1 MHRHHITEPTQ
12 ILDIAS
18 GYWNAC
24 ALHAAVKI
32 GLFTALGAQART
44 CAGLAGELECNETAL
59 ELLCNALTAMGLLVK
74 EGERYANTEA
84 ASQHLVGGSDQYLG
98 DIVLH
103 HHHVVDAWNRLDEAV
118 LHGGPVD
125 KRSFGEEE
133 ERRRF
138 LLGMQ
143 NLANLNGPRLVKHV
157 DLAGRRRLLDLGGGP
172 GTYTLFFC
180 LANPHLDAVIFDR
193 PTTEPYARPVVEHP
207 KLAGRVRFVAGDFL
221 ADPIEGPFDA
231 VWISHVLHSHPPETC
246 RELLAKVAAAMEK
259 GGLLLVHEFFL
270 NDTKAGPLFP
280 ALFSLNMLVNN
291 GRGRSYSAGEMTT
304 LIEGAGFTDIRRLP
318 YQGPND
324 GYVLQG
330 RLAK

>member
-1 MHRHHITEPTQ
+1 MHRHRITEASQ
-12 ILDIAS
+12 ILDLAS

-32 GLFTALGAQART
+32 GLFTALGGQART
-44 CAGLAGELECNETAL
+44 CSGLAKELGCNEHAL
-59 ELLCNALTAMGLLVK
+59 SLLCNALTALGLLVK

-84 ASQHLVGGSDQYLG
+84 ASLYLVGGSEQYLG

-103 HHHVVDAWNRLDEAV
+103 HHHVVDAWNRLDQAG

-143 NLANLNGPRLVKHV
+143 NLANLNGPRLIKHV
-157 DLAGRRRLLDLGGGP
+157 DLSGRRRLLDLGGGP

-180 LANPHLDAVIFDR
+180 LANPKLEAVIFDR

-207 KLAGRVRFVAGDFL
+207 KLAGRVRFAAGDFL
-221 ADPIEGPFDA
+221 TDPIVGPFDVA
-231 VWISHVLHSHPPETC
+231 WISHVLHSHPPETC
-246 RELLAKVAAAMEK
+246 RQLLAKVVAAMEPD
-259 GGLLLVHEFFL
+259 GLLLVHEFFL

-291 GRGRSYSAGEMTT
+291 GRGRSYSAGEMTG
-304 LIEGAGFTDIRRLP
+304 LLQEAGLTDIRRLP

-330 RLAK
+330 RIGR

>member
-1 MHRHHITEPTQ
+1 MRRHQITEASQ
-12 ILDIAS
+12 ILDLAS

-32 GLFTALGAQART
+32 GLFTALGAQVRT
-44 CAGLAGELECNETAL
+44 CRGLAGELGCDAHAL
-59 ELLCNALTAMGLLVK
+59 ELLCNALTALGLLVK
-74 EGERYANTEA
+74 EGDRYANTEA
-84 ASQHLVGGSDQYLG
+84 ASLYLVGGSEQYLG

-138 LLGMQ
+138 LLGMH
-143 NLANLNGPRLVKHV
+143 NLANLNGPRLVRHV
-157 DLAGRRRLLDLGGGP
+157 EVDNWRRLLDLGGGP

-180 LANPHLDAVIFDR
+180 LANPRLEAVIFDR
-193 PTTEPYARPVVEHP
+193 PTTEPYARPVVDHP
-207 KLAGRVRFVAGDFL
+207 RLKGRVRFAAGDFL
-221 ADPIEGPFDA
+221 ADPVEGTFDA
-231 VWISHVLHSHPPETC
+231 VWISHVLHSHRPDTC
-246 RELLAKVAAAMEK
+246 RQLLAKVVAAMEP
-259 GGLLLVHEFFL
+259 GGVLLVHEFFL

-291 GRGRSYSAGEMTT
+291 GRGRSYSAGEMAAM
-304 LIEGAGFTDIRRLP
+304 LQEAGLTDIRRLP

-330 RLAK
+330 RTRR